1 MNKTTIADY
10 DKTFIELQHQ
20 LELKESQ
27 LRQDYYRLKKDVKKN
42 PYLKIAVDEYETH
55 FKKAKEENNKK
66 IKALTVL
73 LHYIENNNNAIKN
86 NDNAIENND
95 IFDIK
100 REIITIK
107 RKNK

>member
-27 LRQDYYRLKKDVKKN
+27 LRQDYRQLKKDVKKN
-42 PYLKIAVDEYETH
+42 PYLKIAIDEYETYLE
-55 FKKAKEENNKK
+55 KEKEEKKKK
-66 IKALTVL
+66 IKALTDLV
-73 LHYIENNNNAIKN
+73 HYIEKNNAREN
-86 NDNAIENND
+86 NDD

-100 REIITIK
+100 REIINIK
-107 RKNK
+107 RKK